1 MDRSNLKT
9 WNDEDDYDDED
20 EWECC
25 FPDRC
30 LVPHFNHHSS
40 ECYDLEMAEA
50 LHEEMMREVDS
61 GEQPAYP
68 ARNWQR

>member
-1 MDRSNLKT
+1 MILIAYDGQIELEDDD
-9 WNDEDDYDDED
+9 WNDDDSGDED

-30 LVPHFNHHSS
+30 LVPHFDHHSS

-61 GEQPAYP
+61 SPRRA
-68 ARNWQR
+68 